1 MQRSRF
7 MKTLELSLGSAVFN
21 TMLPM
26 FSQRGLSQIGLP
38 MIVLEAACH
47 EDSKTNPNCHIWW
60 SFGWTIVSSVL
71 ESSWQADSLTFW
83 IWWKFEVVMAKLQ
96 TDNFFCGHGVVW
108 INIVNFLWWLFVLSN
123 KTNVQNICQQH

>member
-96 TDNFFCGHGVVW
+96 TDNFFCGHGVD
-108 INIVNFLWWLFVLSN
+108 LSS
-123 KTNVQNICQQH
+123 